1 MSLFNFAKS
10 IKKESHILGQF
21 PVAFLSY
28 DEPNADQHWDHLRK
42 NRPGNLL
49 QRVHK
54 VKGFDA
60 AHKAAAAAFSNAS
73 HVITVDA
80 DNLVDLNFFNL
91 HLHANIELPISYSW
105 NGYQHTNGLVYGNG
119 GIKLWNRQHLETMR
133 SHEAADNKRD
143 AVDFCWDGTQYKTLS
158 GCWSTTFTNAS
169 AYQAPRVGFR
179 EGVKLSMDQGNV
191 VPFDQWTA
199 RIHGANFQRLLTWM
213 TVGADVDNGA
223 WTIYGARL
231 AVKLL
236 QYDDWDPIHIRD
248 YEWFEDFFK
257 NHSKL
262 DPVKANLE
270 LSKPLS
276 AGLGFTLPEFSAE
289 HSAIVKRMQFHANKE
304 LTDKDVKAQTNLK
317 FYGWFNE

>member
-10 IKKESHILGQF
+10 IKKEGHILGQF

-143 AVDFCWDGTQYKTLS
+143 AVDFCWDGIQYKTLS

-169 AYQAPRVGFR
+169 AYQAFRVGFR

>member
-10 IKKESHILGQF
+10 IKKEGHILGQF

-169 AYQAPRVGFR
+169 AYQAFRVGFR

>member
-169 AYQAPRVGFR
+169 AYQAFRVGFR